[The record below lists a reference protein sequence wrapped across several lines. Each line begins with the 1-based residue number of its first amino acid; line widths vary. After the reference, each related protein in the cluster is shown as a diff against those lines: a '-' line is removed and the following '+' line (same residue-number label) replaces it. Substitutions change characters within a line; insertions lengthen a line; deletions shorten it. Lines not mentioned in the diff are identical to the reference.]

1 MRKEP
6 QFTNQVF
13 EAKTKRTKMEE
24 EPVSVVPN
32 LEEQPEDFIIGQP
45 VKKQPENRE
54 EKTEDSVSLTTDMEN
69 DDYSLDDITVT
80 PKEKSREEIIAAAE
94 EAAFAE

>member
-1 MRKEP
+1 MDIDPKS
-6 QFTNQVF
+6 NIVLI
-13 EAKTKRTKMEE
+13 KTTTSA
-24 EPVSVVPN
+24 P
-32 LEEQPEDFIIGQP
+32 
-45 VKKQPENRE
+45 E
-54 EKTEDSVSLTTDMEN
+54 EKKTADSVSLTTDMEN